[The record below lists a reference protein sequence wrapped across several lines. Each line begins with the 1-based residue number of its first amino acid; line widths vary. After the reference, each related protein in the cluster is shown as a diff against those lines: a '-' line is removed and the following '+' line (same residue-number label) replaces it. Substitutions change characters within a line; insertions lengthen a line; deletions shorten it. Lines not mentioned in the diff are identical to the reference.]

1 MFLTEREIFL
11 SNNPQVI
18 LNKYSINELE
28 NWFGPL
34 NSNKRNKDEYI
45 SELLDNLWTKYKRID
60 LVKWDPVLDSPF
72 IDYQS
77 QNFVSLADFQ
87 NDLDRYSPLS
97 LQRLSY
103 QLKRSID
110 RWIKSGVP
118 NVESFQKVLDEILER
133 ENIILSTEYI
143 VE

>member
-1 MFLTEREIFL
+1 MLPTEREIFL
-11 SNNPQVI
+11 SNNPQII
-18 LNKYSINELE
+18 LHKYSISELE

-34 NSNKRNKDEYI
+34 NKKDKDEYI
-45 SELLDNLWTKYKRID
+45 SEFLDNLWTKYKRID
-60 LVKWDPVLDSPF
+60 LVKWDPILDSPF

-77 QNFVSLADFQ
+77 QRFVSLSELE
-87 NDLDRYSPLS
+87 NNLDRYSPLS
-97 LQRLSY
+97 LQRLSF

-110 RWIKSGVP
+110 RWIKSGTS
-118 NVESFQKVLDEILER
+118 NAEFFQKLLDEILER